1 MVVPMT
7 FYLNRKG
14 FWKRMFFTILII
26 ALFVGIFVW
35 YFFLRPKPIVE
46 EPMEMEI
53 EPMIEEPPE
62 PVKEPPKVKK
72 KPEKPNFM
80 ISSHWD
86 GERSGYVFKSGTKGV
101 GYYRD
106 RPHVSFGNNEV
117 MPYSPQESPHQT
129 GLRYKKLV

>member
-1 MVVPMT
+1 
-7 FYLNRKG
+7 
-14 FWKRMFFTILII
+14 MFFTILII
-26 ALFVGIFVW
+26 TLFVGIFSW
-35 YFFLRPKPIVE
+35 YFFLRSKPMEMEI

-53 EPMIEEPPE
+53 EPMVEKNPE

-80 ISSHWD
+80 ISSQWD
-86 GERSGYVFKSGTKGV
+86 GERSGYVFKSGDKGV

-106 RPHVSFGNNEV
+106 RPRVSFGNNEV
-117 MPYSPQESPHQT
+117 VPYSPQESPEQT

>member
-1 MVVPMT
+1 M
-7 FYLNRKG
+7 
-14 FWKRMFFTILII
+14 FTILII
-26 ALFVGIFVW
+26 TLFVGIFVW
-35 YFFLRPKPIVE
+35 WFFLRPKPANE

-53 EPMIEEPPE
+53 ETPEVIEKPPE

-80 ISSHWD
+80 ISSLWD
-86 GERSGYVFKSGTKGV
+86 GERSGYVFKSGDKGV

-106 RPHVSFGNNEV
+106 RPRVSFGTNEV
-117 MPYSPQESPHQT
+117 VPYSPQESPEQT

>member
-1 MVVPMT
+1 
-7 FYLNRKG
+7 
-14 FWKRMFFTILII
+14 
-26 ALFVGIFVW
+26 
-35 YFFLRPKPIVE
+35 
-46 EPMEMEI
+46 MEMEI

-86 GERSGYVFKSGTKGV
+86 GERSPDTCLKVGTKGV

-106 RPHVSFGNNEV
+106 RPS
-117 MPYSPQESPHQT
+117 MY
-129 GLRYKKLV
+129 LLVTMKSCHTVHKRVL

>member
-1 MVVPMT
+1 MEME
-7 FYLNRKG
+7 
-14 FWKRMFFTILII
+14 I
-26 ALFVGIFVW
+26 
-35 YFFLRPKPIVE
+35 

-53 EPMIEEPPE
+53 EPMVEKNPE

-80 ISSHWD
+80 ISSQW
-86 GERSGYVFKSGTKGV
+86 FKSGDKGV

-106 RPHVSFGNNEV
+106 RPRVSFGNNEV
-117 MPYSPQESPHQT
+117 VPYSPQESPEQT